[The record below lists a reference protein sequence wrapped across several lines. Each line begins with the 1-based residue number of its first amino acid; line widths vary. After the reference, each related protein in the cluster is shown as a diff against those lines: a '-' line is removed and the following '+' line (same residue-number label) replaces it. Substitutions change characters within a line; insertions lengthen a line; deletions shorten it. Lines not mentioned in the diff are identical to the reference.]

1 MYAFLLYP
9 LAFAELVPRGLLLAC
24 RAVLRL
30 QEPPAPNQPL

>member
-9 LAFAELVPRGLLLAC
+9 LAVAELAPRALLLAC

-30 QEPPAPNQPL
+30 QERPAPNQPS